1 MFGFAKKIKE
11 YSKLGSAMNEL
22 NRQLDLLGNHIENS
36 TFPSDFDENV
46 IGLTF
51 IIRNEILN
59 RMDEYNWNMEGP
71 ILVASI
77 HSRNISLLEAYS
89 VIITKTRNL
98 SLQLEPKVQKGVEDI
113 LAKGEAYYELERI
126 SRK

>member
-77 HSRNISLLEAYS
+77 HSRNITLLEAYS

-98 SLQLEPKVQKGVEDI
+98 SLQLEPMVQKGVEDI

>member
-36 TFPSDFDENV
+36 TFPSDFNENV

-71 ILVASI
+71 ILVASM

>member
-36 TFPSDFDENV
+36 AFPSDFNENV

-71 ILVASI
+71 ILVASM

>member
-98 SLQLEPKVQKGVEDI
+98 SLQLEPKIQKGVEDI